1 MIRSILLFVLSL
13 SIFAAEAQQ
22 LAFPGAEGFGRH
34 TTGGRGG
41 EVYHV
46 TNLNDSGTGSFR
58 DAVSKSNRIVV
69 FDVSGVINIDER
81 IVINS
86 NITVAGQTAPGQG
99 ITIYGNGI
107 ALNGNSGNNI
117 IRYIRVRMGKN
128 GDKGKDAIAI
138 SDGKD
143 MYMFDHVSVSWGRD
157 GTFDANSS
165 ESDSIT
171 FQDCIIGQGINID
184 NHSTGGLIQSGP
196 ISFIRTLWVDNK
208 TRNPKI
214 RFKHEFINS
223 VLYNWASDG
232 YIMGGE
238 SEAVSECNMIGNYFI
253 YGPSTSGDSHFT
265 RASPTFYIYPED
277 NWYDNNTNGVLDGVQ
292 IDNTG
297 YLNSTVNTTP
307 FDYPG
312 VNTVLS
318 AQDAVSYI
326 IENAGAS
333 LARDDVDNLMI
344 EQLKSLGTEG
354 QIISTETDNGINDNV
369 GQVASVEPLL
379 DTDYDGMPDEWED
392 ANGTDKSVDD
402 AMTIA
407 DNGYANIENYINSI
421 TVALDFL
428 RYPVDFK
435 ATAKTDSSITL
446 GWTILDE
453 GVTSL
458 LIEYSTDQSF
468 SNSLTV
474 EGAAT
479 SAVVKGLKSNTLY
492 YFRIKALNDEIES
505 AYSDVY
511 SQQTNAA
518 IIPPLECE
526 NPTPAD
532 SVVLTGFRNITLK
545 WDNPTGSMAG
555 LLYYDVFFG
564 TDSTN
569 MTQIADST
577 SASQISVGTLE
588 HNTKYYWRVRT
599 MNLLGA
605 NDGVTWS
612 FTTGAPVSYETV
624 LYLPFDETEGTT
636 ATDPESGVVAT
647 ATDFTPGWEAG
658 KINNAAYF
666 PASPTNCHMVIP
678 HYEALYSNQE
688 SFAITMWFKSPGT
701 ISDTYLFHKGMHDT
715 SNGGEGKWIGIQ
727 YKNSTLYF
735 AIDDNVTKTVISVDG
750 TSYFDDEWH
759 FIACVRDVDNDMIAM
774 YLDGTKVAEST
785 DNTGGIGETGD
796 LIIGNCNGNFN
807 TPYPG
812 LLDELKVYHLALK
825 SSEVQNIYLDD
836 VSTFVPAVE
845 KSLDVEVYPN
855 PFENTLTVVAEEA
868 SLQNATLQLYNLT
881 GSVLYSTTLNGAS
894 EVQVTG
900 FDALPKGVYLCVITS
915 ANQQLVQKVVKK

>member
-1 MIRSILLFVLSL
+1 MRPILLCVLAVVT
-13 SIFAAEAQQ
+13 FMAQAQQ

-34 TTGGRGG
+34 TTGGRNG

-69 FDVSGVINIDER
+69 FDVSGVIHISDR
-81 IVINS
+81 IVVNS

-107 ALNGNSGNNI
+107 AFNGNSGNNI

-128 GDKGKDAIAI
+128 GDRGKDAIAI
-138 SDGKD
+138 SDDKD

-165 ESDSIT
+165 GSDSIT

-184 NHSTGGLIQSGP
+184 NHSTGGLIQCGP

-223 VLYNWASDG
+223 VLYNWSSDG

-265 RASPTFYIYPED
+265 RASPTFYIYPND
-277 NWYDNNTNGVLDGVQ
+277 NWYDSNTNGTLDGVQ

-297 YLNSTVNTTP
+297 YLNSTVMATP

-312 VNTVLS
+312 VNNVLS
-318 AQDAVSYI
+318 AQDAVTYI
-326 IENAGAS
+326 MENAGAS
-333 LARDDVDNLMI
+333 LARDDVDALMI
-344 EQLKSLGTEG
+344 EQLQSLGTEG
-354 QIISTETDNGINDNV
+354 QIISTETDNGIMDNV

-379 DTDYDGMPDEWED
+379 DTDYDGMPDEWEE

-407 DNGYANIENYINSI
+407 ANGYANIENYINSI
-421 TVALDFL
+421 TVAMDFL

-435 ATAKTDSSITL
+435 ATAKTDNSITL
-446 GWTILDE
+446 GWSLLDE
-453 GVTSL
+453 DVTSL
-458 LIEYSTDQSF
+458 IIEYSTDQSF
-468 SNSLTV
+468 NQSVTV

-479 SAVVKGLKSNTLY
+479 SAVITGLNSNTLY
-492 YFRIKALNDEIES
+492 YFRIKALNDVIAS
-505 AYSDVY
+505 AYSSVY

-518 IIPPLECE
+518 VIPPVECE
-526 NPTPAD
+526 NPSPAD
-532 SVVLTGFRNITLK
+532 DAQLTGFRNITLK
-545 WDNPTGSMAG
+545 WENPTGNMAG

-564 TDSTN
+564 TDINN
-569 MTQIADST
+569 MAQIADST

-588 HNTKYYWRVRT
+588 HNTTYYWRVRT

-605 NDGVTWS
+605 NEGVIWS
-612 FTTGAPVSYETV
+612 FTSGAPVSYETV
-624 LYLPFDETEGTT
+624 LYLPFDETEGST
-636 ATDPESGVVAT
+636 ASDPDASIVAT
-647 ATDFTPGWEAG
+647 SVDFTPTWQAG
-658 KINNAAYF
+658 KVNNAAYF
-666 PASPTNCHMVIP
+666 PATPTNCHMVIP
-678 HYEALYSNQE
+678 HYEALYSNDA
-688 SFAITMWFKSPGT
+688 SFSISLWYKSPGT
-701 ISDTYLFHKGMHDT
+701 ISDTYLLHKGMHDT
-715 SNGGEGKWIGIQ
+715 SNGGEGKWYGIQ
-727 YKNSTLYF
+727 YKNSNLYF
-735 AIDDNVTKTVISVDG
+735 AVDDNVTKSVIGVSG
-750 TSYFDDEWH
+750 SSYFDDEWH
-759 FIACVRDVDNDMIAM
+759 FITCVRNVDEDML
-774 YLDGTKVAEST
+774 YLYMDGSKIGETA

-807 TPYPG
+807 TPFPG
-812 LLDELKVYHLALK
+812 LLDELKIYPLAL
-825 SSEVQNIYLDD
+825 SAAEVQSL
-836 VSTFVPAVE
+836 
-845 KSLDVEVYPN
+845 SLDVPNAIRKTQEDKLDMDVYPN
-855 PFENTLTVVAEEA
+855 PFNDDLTLSFGDENLKMAKVQLFTLSGSTVYNNVVSASTTLTV
-868 SLQNATLQLYNLT
+868 SL
-881 GSVLYSTTLNGAS
+881 S
-894 EVQVTG
+894 EI
-900 FDALPKGVYLCVITS
+900 PNGVYVCVVS
-915 ANQQLVQKVVKK
+915 SGNKQYVKKVVKQ